1 MKNKID
7 LFIGIDPSINSTGVT
22 ILEYCACTDDS
33 YVQQRSKMFYV
44 VKDKLTKKENSIIE
58 NYKKIHSDFNAVVYS
73 KRCQKVTNSSSE
85 NEVIKTINL
94 INIVEEIKKILK
106 LYINKIKLDDS
117 FDEIRCF
124 VTIEANAYSAGGRT
138 VSLIELA
145 GLNYLIRN
153 GIIELSQKNNFII
166 YKKQKINVSFELIVE
181 PPTVIKKFATTRG
194 DADKDLML
202 FCFKLKNEE
211 FFNALEGFKLDDVAD
226 SYFMAYY
233 GLVREYKTSLLDIYK
248 LSQSESLSDEL
259 ISFKK
264 DKRDARIM
272 SKQKKQ
278 GKQAMLNNL
287 STSDLEF
294 INLV

>member
-22 ILEYCACTDDS
+22 ILEYCARADNS

-153 GIIELSQKNNFII
+153 MIIELSQKNNFII

-248 LSQSESLSDEL
+248 LSQNESLSDEL

-278 GKQAMLNNL
+278 EKQAMLNNL

>member
-1 MKNKID
+1 MGKKID

-22 ILEYCACTDDS
+22 ILEYESCTYDS
-33 YVQQRSKMFYV
+33 YVQCRSKMFYV

-58 NYKKIHSDFNAVVYS
+58 NYKKLYSDFNTVVYD
-73 KRCQKVTNSSSE
+73 KRSQSVNNSSSE

-94 INIVEEIKKILK
+94 INIVDEIKKILK
-106 LYINKIKLDDS
+106 LYIKKIKFDNS

-124 VTIEANAYSAGGRT
+124 VTIEANAYGTGGRT
-138 VSLIELA
+138 VALIELA

-153 GIIELSQKNNFII
+153 AIFELSQKNNFTI

-194 DADKDLML
+194 DADKELML

-211 FFNALEGFKLDDVAD
+211 LFNALEGFKLDDVAD

-233 GLVREYKTSLLDIYK
+233 GLSRTYKTSLLDMYK
-248 LSQSESLSDEL
+248 LEQSERLSDKL
-259 ISFKK
+259 ISFKENKK
-264 DKRDARIM
+264 DIKITV
-272 SKQKKQ
+272 KQKKQ
-278 GKQAMLNNL
+278 EKQTMINNL
-287 STSDLEF
+287 NVSDLEF
-294 INLV
+294 MNQV